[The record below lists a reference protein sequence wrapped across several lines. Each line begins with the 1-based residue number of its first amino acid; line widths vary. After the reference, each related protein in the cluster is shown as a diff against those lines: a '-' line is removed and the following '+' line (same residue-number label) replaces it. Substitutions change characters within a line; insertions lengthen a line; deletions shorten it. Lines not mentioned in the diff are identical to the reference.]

1 MERHFGG
8 NRQCMNTNALSTGGR
23 GAAKRAADS
32 KAVAGGARA
41 GFVARGVIYFLV
53 GLLALRIAFSDS
65 GGQQADRGGAI
76 AEIAAKPFG
85 SVLLWALGVA
95 LAGMALWRLSEA
107 LFGLAGPDGDKPGK
121 RAMAAARFLFYGF
134 VSYSVLSYAA
144 GDQGSGS
151 GSSDRQTDDVTARTL
166 EWAGGQWIVG
176 IAGAVVVGVGL
187 WIAFRA
193 VTRKYRKHLKM
204 SEMSKNIRRAV
215 NFTGMFGGTARGAV
229 FATAGG
235 FAVAAAVR
243 HEPGRAKGMDDTL
256 RSFTETPAGPWLL
269 VLIGLGLAAFGV
281 FSWAN
286 ARWRKV

>member
-1 MERHFGG
+1 
-8 NRQCMNTNALSTGGR
+8 MNTNALSADGR
-23 GAAKRAADS
+23 RTARRAANS
-32 KAVAGGARA
+32 KAVAAGARA
-41 GFVARGVIYFLV
+41 GFVARGVIYLLV

-65 GGQQADRGGAI
+65 GGKQADRGGAI
-76 AEIAAKPFG
+76 AEIAEKPFG
-85 SVLLWALGVA
+85 SVLLWALGAA

-151 GSSDRQTDDVTARTL
+151 GSSDRQTDDVTAKAL
-166 EWAGGQWIVG
+166 EWTGGQWIVG
-176 IAGAVVVGVGL
+176 IAGAVVVGAGL

-204 SEMSKNIRRAV
+204 SEMTRKVRRAV
-215 NFTGMFGGTARGAV
+215 DFSGMFGGAVRGIV

-269 VLIGLGLAAFGV
+269 ALIALGLAAFGA

>member
-1 MERHFGG
+1 
-8 NRQCMNTNALSTGGR
+8 MNTNALSADGR
-23 GAAKRAADS
+23 RTARRAANS
-32 KAVAGGARA
+32 KAVAAGARA
-41 GFVARGVIYFLV
+41 GFVARGVIYLLV
-53 GLLALRIAFSDS
+53 GLLALRIVFSDS
-65 GGQQADRGGAI
+65 GGKQADRGGAI
-76 AEIAAKPFG
+76 AEIAEKPFG
-85 SVLLWALGVA
+85 NVLLWVLGVA
-95 LAGMALWRLSEA
+95 LAGMAVWRLSEA
-107 LFGLAGPDGDKPGK
+107 FFGQAGPDGDKPGK
-121 RAMAAARFLFYGF
+121 RAMAAGRFLFYGF

-151 GSSDRQTDDVTARTL
+151 GSSDRQTDDVTARAL
-166 EWAGGQWIVG
+166 EWTGGQWIVG
-176 IAGAVVVGVGL
+176 IAGAAVVGAGL

-204 SEMSKNIRRAV
+204 SEMTRKVRRAV
-215 NFTGMFGGTARGAV
+215 DFSGMFGGAVRGIV

-269 VLIGLGLAAFGV
+269 ALVALGLAAFGA
-281 FSWAN
+281 FSWAQ

>member
-1 MERHFGG
+1 
-8 NRQCMNTNALSTGGR
+8 MNANALSMNARGR
-23 GAAKRAADS
+23 ARRAS
-32 KAVAGGARA
+32 RGRAVDLGARA
-41 GFVARGVIYFLV
+41 GFVARGVIYLLV
-53 GLLALRIAFSDS
+53 GTLALRIAFSDG

-85 SVLLWALGVA
+85 SILLWALGVA

-107 LFGLAGPDGDKPGK
+107 FFGQAGPDGDKAGK
-121 RAMAAARFLFYGF
+121 RAVAAARFVFYAF

-144 GDQGSGS
+144 GDKGSGS
-151 GSSDRQTDDVTARTL
+151 GSSDRQTDDVTARAL
-166 EWAGGQWIVG
+166 EWTGGQWIVG
-176 IAGAVVVGVGL
+176 IAGAGVIVAGLWMAYRALTRKYHKHLKTGEMTRRSRQAVDVVGV
-187 WIAFRA
+187 
-193 VTRKYRKHLKM
+193 
-204 SEMSKNIRRAV
+204 
-215 NFTGMFGGTARGAV
+215 FGGTVRGAV

-269 VLIGLGLAAFGV
+269 VLIAIGLAAFGL

-286 ARWRKV
+286 ARWRKI

>member
-1 MERHFGG
+1 
-8 NRQCMNTNALSTGGR
+8 MNTNALSADGR
-23 GAAKRAADS
+23 RTARRAANS
-32 KAVAGGARA
+32 KAVAAGARA
-41 GFVARGVIYFLV
+41 GFVARGVIYLLV
-53 GLLALRIAFSDS
+53 GLLALRIVFSDS
-65 GGQQADRGGAI
+65 GGKQADRGGAI
-76 AEIAAKPFG
+76 AEIAEKPFG
-85 SVLLWALGVA
+85 NVLLWVLGVA

-107 LFGLAGPDGDKPGK
+107 FFGQAGPDGDKPGK
-121 RAMAAARFLFYGF
+121 RAMAAGRFLFYGF

-151 GSSDRQTDDVTARTL
+151 GSSDRQTDDVTARAL
-166 EWAGGQWIVG
+166 EWTGGQWIVG
-176 IAGAVVVGVGL
+176 IAGAAVVGAGL

-204 SEMSKNIRRAV
+204 SEMTRKVRRAV
-215 NFTGMFGGTARGAV
+215 DFSGMFGGAVRGIV

-269 VLIGLGLAAFGV
+269 ALVALGLAAFGA
-281 FSWAN
+281 FSWAQ

>member
-1 MERHFGG
+1 
-8 NRQCMNTNALSTGGR
+8 MNTNVLSTGGR
-23 GAAKRAADS
+23 GAARRAANS
-32 KAVAGGARA
+32 TAVAAGARA
-41 GFVARGVIYFLV
+41 GFVARGVIYLLV
-53 GLLALRIAFSDS
+53 GVLALRIAFSDS

-76 AEIAAKPFG
+76 AEIAGQPFG
-85 SVLLWALGVA
+85 GVLLWALGVA

-107 LFGLAGPDGDKPGK
+107 FFGQAGPDGDKPGK
-121 RAMAAARFLFYGF
+121 RAMAAGRFLFYGF

-151 GSSDRQTDDVTARTL
+151 GSSDRQTDDVTAKALQWT
-166 EWAGGQWIVG
+166 GGQWIVG
-176 IAGAVVVGVGL
+176 IAGAAVVGAGL

-193 VTRKYRKHLKM
+193 VTRTYHKHLKM
-204 SEMSKNIRRAV
+204 SEMTQRVRRAV
-215 NFTGMFGGTARGAV
+215 DFTGVFGGGVRGIV

-256 RSFTETPAGPWLL
+256 RSFTDTPAGPWLL
-269 VLIGLGLAAFGV
+269 VLVALGLAAFGV